1 MKIAVDAMGGDFGP
15 KATVPGAVAAAEDFG
30 VDILLVGLESSVRR
44 ELARQPAASSR
55 VTVVD
60 APEAIGM
67 GESLLAFR
75 KKKASSI
82 RVGAQLVRD
91 GAADAFVSMGNTGAV
106 VYISRDVLGALK
118 GVDRP
123 ALALLVPGVEGQTL
137 LLDVG
142 ANANCQPH
150 NLVQFALMGKIFM
163 ASVVGV
169 ADPRVALMSI
179 GEEKGKGNDLVKEA
193 FDRLQD
199 APLRFIGNV
208 EGKDLFAGTA
218 DVVVSDG
225 FTGNVA
231 LKVSEGVVQSVVSMA
246 RHEITKDIFAKLG
259 YLLMKRHLKK
269 LYKKIDYSEYG
280 GAQLL
285 GVNGVIIIG
294 HGRSNPTAVR
304 NAVGRAKEFV
314 ANRVQDKIQAE
325 ILRYENALRG
335 VAA

>member
-1 MKIAVDAMGGDFGP
+1 MRIAVDAMGGDVGP
-15 KATVPGAVAAAEDFG
+15 KATVPGALSAAHDFG
-30 VDILLVGLESSVRR
+30 VDILLVGLDSAIRR
-44 ELARQPAASSR
+44 ELERQGPASPR
-55 VTVVD
+55 ITIID

-67 GESLLAFR
+67 GEGLLSFR

-82 RVGAQLVRD
+82 RVGAQLVKD
-91 GAADAFVSMGNTGAV
+91 GRAEAFVSMGNTGAV

-163 ASVVGV
+163 EAVAGV
-169 ADPRVALMSI
+169 PDPRIGLMSI

-193 FDRLQD
+193 FDRLQT
-199 APLRFIGNV
+199 APLRFVGNV
-208 EGKDLFAGTA
+208 EGKDLFSGIV

-231 LKVSEGVVQSVVSMA
+231 LKVSEGVVQSVLSMA
-246 RHEITKDIFAKLG
+246 RHEITKDIFAKIG
-259 YLLMKRHLKK
+259 YLLMKGHLKR
-269 LYKKIDYSEYG
+269 LYKKIDYTEYG

-285 GVNGVIIIG
+285 GVDGICVIG
-294 HGRSNPTAVR
+294 HGRSNPAAVR
-304 NAVGRAKEFV
+304 SAIGRAREFV
-314 ANRVQDKIQAE
+314 ANRVQEKIQAE
-325 ILRYENALRG
+325 ILRYEQALRG
-335 VAA
+335 DAA

>member
-1 MKIAVDAMGGDFGP
+1 MKIAVDAMGGDFGA
-15 KATVPGAVAAAEDFG
+15 KAVVPGALAAAQDFR
-30 VDILLVGLESSVRR
+30 VDIVLVGLESAIRR
-44 ELARQPAASSR
+44 ETERLPSQGSR
-55 VTVVD
+55 LTIVD

-67 GESLLAFR
+67 GEGLLSFR

-91 GAADAFVSMGNTGAV
+91 GQADAFVSMGNTGAV
-106 VYISRDVLGALK
+106 VYVSRDVLGALK

-163 ASVVGV
+163 EAVAGV
-169 ADPRVALMSI
+169 PDPRIGLMSI

-193 FDRLQD
+193 FDRLQT

-208 EGKDLFAGTA
+208 EGKDLFSGIA

-231 LKVSEGVVQSVVSMA
+231 LKASEGVVQSVLSMA

-269 LYKKIDYSEYG
+269 LFKKIDYSEYG

-285 GVNGVIIIG
+285 GVNGVCIIG

-304 NAVGRAKEFV
+304 NAIGLARQFV
-314 ANRVQDKIQAE
+314 ANEVQQKIQAE
-325 ILRYENALRG
+325 ILRYECALKG
-335 VAA
+335 AAA

>member
-1 MKIAVDAMGGDFGP
+1 MRIAVDAMGGDFGP
-15 KATVPGAVAAAEDFG
+15 KAVVPGALAAAADFG
-30 VDILLVGLESSVRR
+30 VDILLVGLESAIRR
-44 ELARQPAASSR
+44 ETERFASQGPR
-55 VTVVD
+55 VTIVD

-67 GESLLAFR
+67 GEGLLSFR

-91 GAADAFVSMGNTGAV
+91 GAAEAFVSMGNTGAV
-106 VYISRDVLGALK
+106 VYISRDVLGSLK

-163 ASVVGV
+163 EAVAGV
-169 ADPRVALMSI
+169 PDPRIGLMSI

-193 FDRLQD
+193 FDRLQK
-199 APLRFIGNV
+199 APIRFIGNV
-208 EGKDLFAGTA
+208 EGKDLFSGIA

-231 LKVSEGVVQSVVSMA
+231 LKVSEGVVQSVMSMA
-246 RHEITKDIFAKLG
+246 RHEITKNIFAKLG
-259 YLLMKRHLKK
+259 YLLMKRHLKR

-285 GVNGVIIIG
+285 GVNGVCIIG

-304 NAVGRAKEFV
+304 NAIGLARQFV
-314 ANRVQDKIQAE
+314 ANRVQEKIQAE
-325 ILRYENALRG
+325 ILRYESALRG
-335 VAA
+335 AAA

>member
-15 KATVPGAVAAAEDFG
+15 KATVPGALAAAADFG
-30 VDILLVGLESSVRR
+30 VDILLVGLESAIRR
-44 ELARQPAASSR
+44 ETEHHPSQGSR
-55 VTVVD
+55 VTIVD

-67 GESLLAFR
+67 GEGLLAFR

-123 ALALLVPGVEGQTL
+123 ALALLVPGVEGKTL

-163 ASVVGV
+163 EAVVGV
-169 ADPRVALMSI
+169 PDPRIGLMSI

-193 FDRLQD
+193 FVRLQ
-199 APLRFIGNV
+199 AVPLRFIGNV
-208 EGKDLFAGTA
+208 EGKDLFSGIA

-231 LKVSEGVVQSVVSMA
+231 LKASEGVVQSVLSMA

-269 LYKKIDYSEYG
+269 VYKKIDYSEYG

-285 GVNGVIIIG
+285 GVNGVCIIG

-304 NAVGRAKEFV
+304 NAVGLAREFV
-314 ANRVQDKIQAE
+314 ANRVQEKIQAE
-325 ILRYENALRG
+325 ILRYESALKG
-335 VAA
+335 EAA

>member
-1 MKIAVDAMGGDFGP
+1 MKIAVDAMGGDIGP
-15 KATVPGAVAAAEDFG
+15 KATVPGALAAAQDLG
-30 VDILLVGLESSVRR
+30 VDILLVGLESAVSR
-44 ELARQPAASSR
+44 ELARQPASSPR
-55 VTVVD
+55 VTIVD

-67 GESLLAFR
+67 GDSLLAFR

-163 ASVVGV
+163 EAVVGTP
-169 ADPRVALMSI
+169 DPRIGLMSI

-193 FDRLQD
+193 FDRLQA

-208 EGKDLFAGTA
+208 EGKDIFSGAA
-218 DVVVSDG
+218 DVIVSDG

-231 LKVSEGVVQSVVSMA
+231 LKVTEGVVQSVLSMA
-246 RHEITKDIFAKLG
+246 RHEITKNIFAKLG

-269 LYKKIDYSEYG
+269 IYKKVDYSEYG

-285 GVNGVIIIG
+285 GVNGVVIIG

-304 NAVGRAKEFV
+304 NAVVRAKEFV
-314 ANRVQDKIQAE
+314 SNRVQDKIQAE

-335 VAA
+335 VSA

>member
-15 KATVPGAVAAAEDFG
+15 KTTVPGALAAASDFG
-30 VDILLVGLESSVRR
+30 VDILLVGLESAIRR
-44 ELARQPAASSR
+44 ETEQHPSQASR
-55 VTVVD
+55 VTIVD

-67 GESLLAFR
+67 GEGLLSFR

-82 RVGAQLVRD
+82 RVAAQLVRD

-106 VYISRDVLGALK
+106 VYISRDVLGSLK

-137 LLDVG
+137 LLDAG

-150 NLVQFALMGKIFM
+150 NLVQFAFMGKIFM
-163 ASVVGV
+163 EAVAGV
-169 ADPRVALMSI
+169 ADPRIGLMSI
-179 GEEKGKGNDLVKEA
+179 GEEKGKGNDLVKET
-193 FDRLQD
+193 FDRLQT

-208 EGKDLFAGTA
+208 EGKDLFSGIA

-231 LKVSEGVVQSVVSMA
+231 LKTSEGVVQSVLSMA

-285 GVNGVIIIG
+285 GVNGVCIIG

-304 NAVGRAKEFV
+304 NAIGLARQFV
-314 ANRVQDKIQAE
+314 ATRVQERIQAE
-325 ILRYENALRG
+325 ILRYECAMKG
-335 VAA
+335 AAA

>member
-1 MKIAVDAMGGDFGP
+1 MRIAVDAMGGDSGT
-15 KATVPGAVAAAEDFG
+15 KATVPGALKAAEDFG
-30 VDILLVGLESSVRR
+30 VDVLLVGLESAIRR
-44 ELARQPAASSR
+44 EIAKHGAAGPGVSIIN
-55 VTVVD
+55 
-60 APEAIGM
+60 APEEIGM
-67 GESLLAFR
+67 GEGLLAFR

-91 GAADAFVSMGNTGAV
+91 GGADAFVSMGNTGAV

-142 ANANCQPH
+142 ANANCQPN

-163 ASVVGV
+163 EAVAGV
-169 ADPRVALMSI
+169 PDPRIGLMSI

-193 FDRLQD
+193 FDRLQA

-208 EGKDLFAGTA
+208 EGKDIFSGAA
-218 DVVVSDG
+218 DVIVSDG

-231 LKVSEGVVQSVVSMA
+231 LKVTEGVVQSVLSMA
-246 RHEITKDIFAKLG
+246 RHEITKNLFAKLG

-269 LYKKIDYSEYG
+269 IYKKVDYSEYG

-285 GVNGVIIIG
+285 GVDGVCVIG
-294 HGRSNPTAVR
+294 HGRSNAVAVR
-304 NAVGRAKEFV
+304 NAVARAKEFV
-314 ANRVQDKIQAE
+314 ANRVQEKIQAE
-325 ILRYENALRG
+325 ILRYEHALRG
-335 VAA
+335 ASG

>member
-1 MKIAVDAMGGDFGP
+1 MRIAVDAMGGDFGP
-15 KATVPGAVAAAEDFG
+15 KATVAGAVAAAQDLD
-30 VDILLVGLESSVRR
+30 VDILLVGREGAIRR
-44 ELARQPAASSR
+44 ELGRTATASPR
-55 VTVVD
+55 LAIID
-60 APEAIGM
+60 APEEIGM
-67 GESLLAFR
+67 GEGLLSFR

-82 RVGAQLVRD
+82 RVGAQLVKD
-91 GAADAFVSMGNTGAV
+91 GRADALVSMGNTGAV
-106 VYISRDVLGALK
+106 VYISRDVLGALR

-123 ALALLVPGVEGQTL
+123 ALALLVPGAESQTL

-163 ASVVGV
+163 EAVIGI
-169 ADPRVALMSI
+169 ADPRVGLMSI

-193 FDRLQD
+193 FERLQA
-199 APLRFIGNV
+199 APVRFIGNV
-208 EGKDLFAGTA
+208 EGKDLFSGAA

-231 LKVSEGVVQSVVSMA
+231 LKVSEGVVENVLSMA
-246 RHEITKDIFAKLG
+246 RHEITKNLFAKLG

-269 LYKKIDYSEYG
+269 LYKKIDYAEYG

-285 GVNGVIIIG
+285 GVDGICVIG
-294 HGRSNPTAVR
+294 HGRSNPAAVR
-304 NAVGRAKEFV
+304 SAIARAREFV

-325 ILRYENALRG
+325 ILRYEHALRG

>member
-1 MKIAVDAMGGDFGP
+1 MIIAVDAMGGDFGP
-15 KATVPGAVAAAEDFG
+15 KAVVPGALSAAADLG
-30 VDILLVGLESSVRR
+30 VDILLVGLDGAIRR
-44 ELARQPAASSR
+44 EIGRHGPLPAR
-55 VTVVD
+55 VTIVD
-60 APEAIGM
+60 APEEIGM
-67 GESLLAFR
+67 GEGLLSFR

-91 GAADAFVSMGNTGAV
+91 GRANAFVSMGNTGAV

-163 ASVVGV
+163 EAVVGLK
-169 ADPRVALMSI
+169 DPRIGLMSI

-193 FDRLQD
+193 FDRLQK

-208 EGKDLFAGTA
+208 EGKDLFSGAA

-231 LKVSEGVVQSVVSMA
+231 LKVSEGVVQSVLSMA
-246 RHEITKDIFAKLG
+246 RHEITKNIFAKLG
-259 YLLMKRHLKK
+259 YLLMKRHLKRV
-269 LYKKIDYSEYG
+269 YKKIDYSEYG

-285 GVNGVIIIG
+285 GVDGVCIIG
-294 HGRSNPTAVR
+294 HGRSNPAAVR
-304 NAVGRAKEFV
+304 SAISRAKEFV
-314 ANRVQDKIQAE
+314 EGRVQEKIQAE
-325 ILRYENALRG
+325 ILLYESALRG
-335 VAA
+335 AAA

>member
-15 KATVPGAVAAAEDFG
+15 KAAVPGALRAAEELG
-30 VDILLVGLESSVRR
+30 VDVLLVGLENVIRR
-44 ELARQPAASSR
+44 EVGRSGLPADR

-67 GESLLAFR
+67 GEGLLAFR

-82 RVGAQLVRD
+82 RVGAQLVKD
-91 GAADAFVSMGNTGAV
+91 GRADAFVSMGNTGAV
-106 VYISRDVLGALK
+106 VYISRDVLGSLK

-163 ASVVGV
+163 EAVVGLKN
-169 ADPRVALMSI
+169 PRVGLMSI
-179 GEEKGKGNDLVKEA
+179 GEEKGKGNDLVREA
-193 FDRLQD
+193 FDRLQT
-199 APLRFIGNV
+199 APVRFIGNV
-208 EGKDLFAGTA
+208 EGKDLFSNAA

-231 LKVSEGVVQSVVSMA
+231 LKVSEGVVQSVLSMA
-246 RHEITKDIFAKLG
+246 RHEITKNIFAKLG

-269 LYKKIDYSEYG
+269 IYRKVDYSEYG

-285 GVNGVIIIG
+285 GIDGVCVIG
-294 HGRSNPTAVR
+294 HGRSNPAAVR
-304 NAVGRAKEFV
+304 NAVARAREFV
-314 ANRVQDKIQAE
+314 ANGVQGKMQAE
-325 ILRYENALRG
+325 ILRYEHALKG
-335 VAA
+335 AGA

>member
-15 KATVPGAVAAAEDFG
+15 KATVPGALKASGDFG
-30 VDILLVGLESSVRR
+30 VEVVLVGLESAIRR
-44 ELARQPAASSR
+44 ELGRQEPQGSR
-55 VTVVD
+55 MTIVD

-67 GESLLAFR
+67 GEGLLAFR

-91 GAADAFVSMGNTGAV
+91 GGADAFVSMGNTGAV

-163 ASVVGV
+163 EAVVGV
-169 ADPRVALMSI
+169 PDPRIGLMSI
-179 GEEKGKGNDLVKEA
+179 GEEKGKGNDLVKEV
-193 FDRLQD
+193 FDRLQS

-208 EGKDLFAGTA
+208 EGKDLFSGAA

-231 LKVSEGVVQSVVSMA
+231 LKASEGVVQSVMSMA

-285 GVNGVIIIG
+285 GVNGVCIIG

-304 NAVGRAKEFV
+304 NAIGLARQFV
-314 ANRVQDKIQAE
+314 ANGVQEKIQAE
-325 ILRYENALRG
+325 IVRYECALKG
-335 VAA
+335 AAA

>member
-1 MKIAVDAMGGDFGP
+1 MRIAVDAMGGDYGP
-15 KATVPGAVAAAEDFG
+15 KATVPGALSAAKDFG
-30 VDILLVGLESSVRR
+30 LEILLVGLESAIRR
-44 ELARQPAASSR
+44 ELDRQGPAPAGL
-55 VTVVD
+55 TVVD

-67 GESLLAFR
+67 GEGLLSFR

-82 RVGAQLVRD
+82 RVGAQLVKD
-91 GAADAFVSMGNTGAV
+91 GRAEAFVSMGNTGAV
-106 VYISRDVLGALK
+106 VYISRDVLGSIK

-123 ALALLVPGVEGQTL
+123 ALAILVPGGEGQTL

-163 ASVVGV
+163 EAVVGLK
-169 ADPRVALMSI
+169 DPRIGLMSI

-193 FDRLQD
+193 FERLQS

-208 EGKDLFAGTA
+208 ESKDMFSGVS
-218 DVVVSDG
+218 DVIVSDG

-231 LKVSEGVVQSVVSMA
+231 LKASEGVVQNVMSMA
-246 RHEITKDIFAKLG
+246 KHEITKNLFAKLG

-269 LYKKIDYSEYG
+269 IYRKIDYSEYG

-285 GVNGVIIIG
+285 GVDGACVIG
-294 HGRSNPTAVR
+294 HGRSSPAAVR
-304 NAVGRAKEFV
+304 SAIGRAREIV
-314 ANRVQDKIQAE
+314 ENRVQEKIQAE
-325 ILRYENALRG
+325 ILRYVHAFQG
-335 VAA
+335 VAG

>member
-1 MKIAVDAMGGDFGP
+1 MRIAVDAMGGDFGP
-15 KATVPGAVAAAEDFG
+15 KATVPGALRAAEDFA
-30 VDILLVGLESSVRR
+30 VDVLLVGLESVIRR
-44 ELARQPAASSR
+44 EVDRAGLNSSR
-55 VTVVD
+55 ATVID

-82 RVGAQLVRD
+82 RVGAQLVKEGR
-91 GAADAFVSMGNTGAV
+91 ADAFVSMGNTGAV

-123 ALALLVPGVEGQTL
+123 ALAILVPGIEGKTL

-163 ASVVGV
+163 EAVVGLK
-169 ADPRVALMSI
+169 DPRIGLMSI
-179 GEEKGKGNDLVKEA
+179 GEEKGKGNDLVREA
-193 FDRLQD
+193 FDRLQK

-208 EGKDLFAGTA
+208 EGKDLFSGAA
-218 DVVVSDG
+218 DVIVSDG

-231 LKVSEGVVQSVVSMA
+231 LKVSEGVVQSVLSMA
-246 RHEITKDIFAKLG
+246 KHEITKNIFAKLG

-269 LYKKIDYSEYG
+269 LYKRIDYSEYG

-285 GVNGVIIIG
+285 GVGGVCVIG
-294 HGRSNPTAVR
+294 HGRSNPDAVR
-304 NAVGRAKEFV
+304 NAVQRAREFV
-314 ANRVQDKIQAE
+314 AGQVQEKIQGE
-325 ILRYENALRG
+325 ILRYEHALKG
-335 VAA
+335 VIA

>member
-1 MKIAVDAMGGDFGP
+1 M
-15 KATVPGAVAAAEDFG
+15 PGALRAAQDLD
-30 VDILLVGLESSVRR
+30 VDILLVGLESAISR
-44 ELARQPAASSR
+44 ELGRHQPPPPR

-60 APEAIGM
+60 APEEIGM
-67 GESLLAFR
+67 GEGILSFR

-82 RVGAQLVRD
+82 RVGAQLVKD
-91 GAADAFVSMGNTGAV
+91 GRADAFVSMGNTGAV

-123 ALALLVPGVEGQTL
+123 ALALLVPGVDGQTL

-163 ASVVGV
+163 EAVVGLK
-169 ADPRVALMSI
+169 DPRIGLMSI

-193 FDRLQD
+193 FDRLQV

-208 EGKDLFAGTA
+208 EGKDIFSGAA

-231 LKVSEGVVQSVVSMA
+231 LKVTEGVVQSVLSMA
-246 RHEITKDIFAKLG
+246 RHEITKNIFAKLG

-269 LYKKIDYSEYG
+269 IYKKVDYSEFG

-285 GVNGVIIIG
+285 GVDGVCIIG
-294 HGRSNPTAVR
+294 HGRSNPDAVR
-304 NAVGRAKEFV
+304 NAIKLARDFV
-314 ANRVQDKIQAE
+314 ANRVQEKIQAE
-325 ILRYENALRG
+325 ILRYEQALRG
-335 VAA
+335 ATA

>member
-1 MKIAVDAMGGDFGP
+1 MRIAVDAMGGDFGP
-15 KATVPGAVAAAEDFG
+15 KATVPGALAAAKDFG
-30 VDILLVGLESSVRR
+30 VDILLVGLENAVRR
-44 ELARQPAASSR
+44 EVAKHGPQDARITI
-55 VTVVD
+55 VN
-60 APEAIGM
+60 APEEIGM
-67 GESLLAFR
+67 GEGLLAFR

-82 RVGAQLVRD
+82 RVGAQLVKD
-91 GAADAFVSMGNTGAV
+91 GRADAFVSMGNTGAV
-106 VYISRDVLGALK
+106 VYISRDVMGSLK

-123 ALALLVPGVEGQTL
+123 ALALLVPGVAGQTL

-163 ASVVGV
+163 EAVVGLK
-169 ADPRVALMSI
+169 DPRIGLMSI

-193 FDRLQD
+193 FDRLQE

-208 EGKDLFAGTA
+208 EGKDLFSSAA
-218 DVVVSDG
+218 DVIVSDG

-231 LKVSEGVVQSVVSMA
+231 LKVSEGVVQSVLSMA
-246 RHEITKDIFAKLG
+246 RHEITKNIFAKLG

-269 LYKKIDYSEYG
+269 VFKKVDYSEYG

-285 GVNGVIIIG
+285 GVDGVCIIG

-304 NAVGRAKEFV
+304 NAIGLAREFV
-314 ANRVQDKIQAE
+314 ANGVQAKIQAE
-325 ILRYENALRG
+325 ILRYEHALRG
-335 VAA
+335 AAA

>member
-1 MKIAVDAMGGDFGP
+1 MRIAVDAMGGDFGP
-15 KATVPGAVAAAEDFG
+15 KATVPGALRAAQDFD
-30 VDILLVGLESSVRR
+30 VDIVLVGLESTIRR
-44 ELARQPAASSR
+44 ELGRHGPLPPR
-55 VTVVD
+55 VTIVD
-60 APEAIGM
+60 APEEIGM
-67 GESLLAFR
+67 GEGILSFR

-82 RVGAQLVRD
+82 RVGAQLVKD
-91 GAADAFVSMGNTGAV
+91 GRADAFVSMGNTGAV

-123 ALALLVPGVEGQTL
+123 ALALLVPGVDGQTL

-163 ASVVGV
+163 EAVVGLK
-169 ADPRVALMSI
+169 DPRVGLMSI

-193 FDRLQD
+193 FDRLQT

-208 EGKDLFAGTA
+208 EGKDLFSGAA

-231 LKVSEGVVQSVVSMA
+231 LKVTEGVVQSVMSMA
-246 RHEITKDIFAKLG
+246 RHEITKNIFAKLG

-269 LYKKIDYSEYG
+269 LYKKVDYSEYG

-285 GVNGVIIIG
+285 GVDGVCIIG
-294 HGRSNPTAVR
+294 HGRSNPDAVR
-304 NAVGRAKEFV
+304 NAIARAREFV
-314 ANRVQDKIQAE
+314 ANRVQEKIQAE
-325 ILRYENALRG
+325 ITRYEHALKG
-335 VAA
+335 AVA

>member
-1 MKIAVDAMGGDFGP
+1 MRIAVDAMGGDFGP
-15 KATVPGAVAAAEDFG
+15 KATVPGALRAAQDLD
-30 VDILLVGLESSVRR
+30 VNILLVGLESAIRR
-44 ELARQPAASSR
+44 ELGRQESQASR
-55 VTVVD
+55 LTIVD
-60 APEAIGM
+60 APEEIGI
-67 GESLLAFR
+67 GEGILSFR
-75 KKKASSI
+75 KRRLDPRRRPAC
-82 RVGAQLVRD
+82 QD
-91 GAADAFVSMGNTGAV
+91 GRADAFVSMGNTGAV

-123 ALALLVPGVEGQTL
+123 ALALLVPGVTGQTL

-163 ASVVGV
+163 EAVVGLK
-169 ADPRVALMSI
+169 DPRIGLMSI

-193 FDRLQD
+193 FDRLQV

-208 EGKDLFAGTA
+208 EGKDLFSGAA

-231 LKVSEGVVQSVVSMA
+231 LKVTEGVVQSVLSMA
-246 RHEITKDIFAKLG
+246 RHEITKNIFAKLG

-269 LYKKIDYSEYG
+269 IYKKVDYSEFG

-285 GVNGVIIIG
+285 GVDGVCIIG

-304 NAVGRAKEFV
+304 RHRLGLGFV
-314 ANRVQDKIQAE
+314 ANGAQEKIGRRSSAE
-325 ILRYENALRG
+325 HA
-335 VAA
+335 

>member
-1 MKIAVDAMGGDFGP
+1 MRIAVDAMGGDFGP
-15 KATVPGAVAAAEDFG
+15 KAVVPGALDAAEDLG
-30 VDILLVGLESSVRR
+30 VDILLVGLESAIRR
-44 ELARQPAASSR
+44 ETAKRGPLGPRI
-55 VTVVD
+55 TVVN
-60 APEAIGM
+60 APEEIGM
-67 GESLLAFR
+67 SEGLLAFR

-82 RVGAQLVRD
+82 RVGAQLVKD
-91 GAADAFVSMGNTGAV
+91 GRAEAFVSMGNTGAV

-123 ALALLVPGVEGQTL
+123 ALALLVPGIEAQTL

-150 NLVQFALMGKIFM
+150 NLVQFAIMGKVFM
-163 ASVVGV
+163 EAVVGV
-169 ADPRVALMSI
+169 KDPRVGLMSI

-193 FDRLQD
+193 FDRLQE

-208 EGKDLFAGTA
+208 EGKDLFASVA

-231 LKVSEGVVQSVVSMA
+231 LKVSEGVVQSVLSMA
-246 RHEITKDIFAKLG
+246 RHEITKNIFAKLG

-269 LYKKIDYSEYG
+269 IYKKVDYSEYG

-285 GVNGVIIIG
+285 GVDGVCIIG
-294 HGRSNPTAVR
+294 HGRSNPAAVR
-304 NAVGRAKEFV
+304 NAVARAKEFV
-314 ANRVQDKIQAE
+314 GNGVQAKMQAE
-325 ILRYENALRG
+325 ILRYEHVLKG